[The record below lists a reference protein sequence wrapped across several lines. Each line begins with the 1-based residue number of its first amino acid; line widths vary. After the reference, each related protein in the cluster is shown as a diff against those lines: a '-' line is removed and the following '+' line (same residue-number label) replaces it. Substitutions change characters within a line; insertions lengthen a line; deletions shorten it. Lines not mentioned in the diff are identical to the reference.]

1 MTLNDSVTSIPH
13 VGPEYAKKL
22 VKLGI
27 YSVRDLLQ
35 HIPVRY
41 ADLSQESSIAH
52 LEVGSTITVKG
63 QIVTVKN
70 IFTKTRKTFQ
80 EGVLSD
86 GDYSVKVVW
95 FNQPFLVRSL
105 PTNTLVSLSGKVS
118 SWKGKPALVS
128 PQWEKIQ
135 ATGETIHTGR
145 IVPVYAETAGITSK
159 WLRAILKKV
168 LSDATIT
175 DYPNSFS
182 LISLKEAYQLIHF
195 PTEMEDAQIA
205 RSRLAF
211 DELLGHQIVSKL
223 EKIKWRKY
231 HKSPVIPLDA
241 KTLSKFT
248 SSLPF
253 SLTESQNR
261 SIDEVLTDLTQK
273 IPMNR
278 LLEGDVGSGKTV
290 VAAAAAFMVY
300 AAGFQTIVMAPTQ
313 ILAEQHAKTL
323 KSILEPFGVRV
334 ALITGG
340 VKESIIGRADV
351 VVGTHALLHHPE
363 LYKEVGLV
371 VIDEQHRFGVR
382 QRALISE
389 LSEKRRLTPHIL
401 TMTATPIPRTI
412 ALTLYGELSLSTLD
426 ELPKGRIPIKTWVV
440 PESKRN
446 DAYSWIEKEIVTHK
460 SQVFVVCP
468 LIDESE
474 VATMKE
480 VKAAKAEYEKLT
492 KIFPNLR
499 VVLLHGKMKKTEKSK
514 ILSDYKE
521 GLYDILVTTPVVEV
535 GIDIPNAS
543 IMMIEASERFG
554 LAQLH
559 QLRGRVG
566 RGTLASYC
574 LLMTTTTGAAKS
586 RLEAMTKTLSGRE
599 LAEFDLSLRGPGEIF
614 GTKQSGITELKI
626 ANWQDTEVISKA
638 STTAQTVVDNQ
649 EKYSEVIAFFAS
661 QQIVDN

>member
-105 PTNTLVSLSGKVS
+105 PVNTLVSLSGKVS
-118 SWKGKPALVS
+118 LWKGKPALVS

-135 ATGETIHTGR
+135 PTGETIHTGR
-145 IVPVYAETAGITSK
+145 IVPVYSETAGITSK

-168 LSDATIT
+168 LSDASIV
-175 DYPNSFS
+175 DYPNSFNF
-182 LISLKEAYQLIHF
+182 ISLKEAYQLIHF

-205 RSRLAF
+205 RNRLAF

-231 HKSPVIPLDA
+231 HKSPVIPLEP
-241 KTLSKFT
+241 KTLTTFT

-253 SLTESQNR
+253 SLTDSQNR

-323 KSILEPFGVRV
+323 KGILEPFGVRV

-340 VKESIIGRADV
+340 VQESIIGRADV

-440 PESKRN
+440 PESKRE
-446 DAYSWIEKEIVTHK
+446 DAYSWIEKEIVSHK

-492 KIFPNLR
+492 AIFPNLR

-514 ILSDYKE
+514 ILSDYKD
-521 GLYDILVTTPVVEV
+521 GLFDILVTTPVVEV

-626 ANWQDTEVISKA
+626 ANWQDTELISKA
-638 STTAQTVVDNQ
+638 ASTAQTVVDDQ
-649 EKYSEVIAFFAS
+649 EKHSEVIAFFAS

>member
-1 MTLNDSVTSIPH
+1 MNLNDSVTRIPH

-22 VKLGI
+22 TKLGI
-27 YSVRDLLQ
+27 YTVRDLLQ

-41 ADLSQESSIAH
+41 TDLSHESSIAH
-52 LEVGSTITVKG
+52 LEVGTTATVKG
-63 QIVTVKN
+63 QVVGIKN
-70 IFTKTRKTFQ
+70 IFTKSRKTFQ
-80 EGVLSD
+80 EGALSD

-95 FNQPFLVRSL
+95 FNQPFLVKSL
-105 PTNTLVSLSGKVS
+105 PTNSLVSVSGKVS
-118 SWKGKPALVS
+118 LWKGKVALVS
-128 PQWEKIQ
+128 PQWERVQ
-135 ATGETIHTGR
+135 VTGETLHTGR
-145 IVPVYAETAGITSK
+145 IVPVYAETAGVSSK
-159 WLRAILKKV
+159 WLRAIIKRV
-168 LSDATIT
+168 VSESTIA
-175 DYPNSFS
+175 DYTNVFNH
-182 LISLKEAYQLIHF
+182 LDLDKAYQYIHF
-195 PTEMEDAQIA
+195 PTQMEEAQAA

-223 EKIKWRKY
+223 EKIKWRKF
-231 HKSPVIPLDA
+231 HKSPPIPLDN
-241 KTLSKFT
+241 KTLERFT
-248 SSLPF
+248 TSLPF
-253 SLTESQNR
+253 TLTQSQTR
-261 SIDEVLTDLTQK
+261 SVNEVLADLTQK

-290 VAAAAAFMVY
+290 VAASAAFMVY
-300 AAGFQTIVMAPTQ
+300 AAGYQTIVMAPTQ
-313 ILAEQHAKTL
+313 ILAEQHAITL

-334 ALITGG
+334 ALVTSGI
-340 VKESIIGRADV
+340 KETIIGRTDV

-363 LYKEVGLV
+363 LYREVGLV

-426 ELPKGRIPIKTWVV
+426 ELPSGRIPIKTWVI
-440 PESKRN
+440 PEAKREG
-446 DAYSWIEKEIVTHK
+446 AYAWIEKEVSTHS

-480 VKAAKAEYEKLT
+480 VKAAKAEYEKL
-492 KIFPNLR
+492 KAIFTSLR
-499 VVLLHGKMKKTEKSK
+499 VVLLHGKMKKQEKSDV
-514 ILSDYKE
+514 LSDYKK

-574 LLMTTTTGAAKS
+574 LLMTTTKGAAKA

-626 ANWQDTEVISKA
+626 ANWQDTDLISAA
-638 STTAQTVVDNQ
+638 SESAQKVVENE
-649 EKYSEVIAFFAS
+649 EKFADVIAFFVS

>member
-1 MTLNDSVTSIPH
+1 
-13 VGPEYAKKL
+13 
-22 VKLGI
+22 
-27 YSVRDLLQ
+27 
-35 HIPVRY
+35 
-41 ADLSQESSIAH
+41 
-52 LEVGSTITVKG
+52 
-63 QIVTVKN
+63 
-70 IFTKTRKTFQ
+70 
-80 EGVLSD
+80 
-86 GDYSVKVVW
+86 
-95 FNQPFLVRSL
+95 
-105 PTNTLVSLSGKVS
+105 
-118 SWKGKPALVS
+118 
-128 PQWEKIQ
+128 
-135 ATGETIHTGR
+135 
-145 IVPVYAETAGITSK
+145 
-159 WLRAILKKV
+159 
-168 LSDATIT
+168 
-175 DYPNSFS
+175 
-182 LISLKEAYQLIHF
+182 
-195 PTEMEDAQIA
+195 
-205 RSRLAF
+205 
-211 DELLGHQIVSKL
+211 
-223 EKIKWRKY
+223 
-231 HKSPVIPLDA
+231 
-241 KTLSKFT
+241 
-248 SSLPF
+248 
-253 SLTESQNR
+253 
-261 SIDEVLTDLTQK
+261 
-273 IPMNR
+273 
-278 LLEGDVGSGKTV
+278 
-290 VAAAAAFMVY
+290 
-300 AAGFQTIVMAPTQ
+300 
-313 ILAEQHAKTL
+313 
-323 KSILEPFGVRV
+323 
-334 ALITGG
+334 
-340 VKESIIGRADV
+340 V

-440 PESKRN
+440 PENKRN
-446 DAYSWIEKEIVTHK
+446 DAYSWIEKEILTHK

-492 KIFPNLR
+492 NIFPSLR

-626 ANWQDTEVISKA
+626 ANWQDTELISKA
-638 STTAQTVVDNQ
+638 STTAQTVVDDQ

>member
-1 MTLNDSVTSIPH
+1 MILNDSVTAVTH

-27 YSVRDLLQ
+27 YSVRDLLT
-35 HIPVRY
+35 HIPSRY
-41 ADLSQESSIAH
+41 TDLSQESSIAH
-52 LEVGSTITVKG
+52 LTVNETVTVKG
-63 QIVTVKN
+63 TIVVIKN
-70 IFTKTRKTFQ
+70 IFTKTGKTFQ
-80 EGVLSD
+80 EATLSD
-86 GDYSVKVVW
+86 GDYSVKIVW
-95 FNQPFLVRSL
+95 FNQPFLVRSF

-118 SWKGKPALVS
+118 LWKGKPALIAPS
-128 PQWEKIQ
+128 WEKIQ

-159 WLRAILKKV
+159 WLRATIKRAMDSVK
-168 LSDATIT
+168 IT
-175 DYPNSFS
+175 DYS
-182 LISLKEAYQLIHF
+182 LETELLDLQTAYHNIHF
-195 PTEMEDAQIA
+195 PISMEDAVNA
-205 RSRLAF
+205 RKRLAF

-223 EKIKWRKY
+223 EKIKWRKF
-231 HKSPVIPLDA
+231 HKSPVIPLNE
-241 KTLSKFT
+241 KTLEKFV

-253 SLTESQNR
+253 TLTNSQQR
-261 SIDEVLTDLTQK
+261 SIDEILRDLTQK

-290 VAAAAAFMVY
+290 VAAASAFMVY

-313 ILAEQHAKTL
+313 ILAEQHAITL
-323 KSILEPFGVRV
+323 KRILEPFGVRV

-340 VKESIIGRADV
+340 VKEDIVGRADV

-382 QRALISE
+382 QRALITE
-389 LSEKRRLTPHIL
+389 LSEKRRITPHIL

-412 ALTLYGELSLSTLD
+412 ALTLYGELALSTLD
-426 ELPKGRIPIKTWVV
+426 ELPSGRIPIKTWVITDQKR
-440 PESKRN
+440 ES
-446 DAYSWIEKEIVTHK
+446 AYQWIEKEIETHK

-468 LIDESE
+468 LIDESD

-480 VKAAKAEYEKLT
+480 VKAAKAEFEKLT
-492 KIFPNLR
+492 ELFPNRR
-499 VVLLHGKMKKTEKSK
+499 VVLLHGKMKKQEKSK
-514 ILSDYKE
+514 ILSDYKD

-574 LLMTTTTGAAKS
+574 LLMTTASGSSKE
-586 RLEAMTKTLSGRE
+586 RLQAMTKTLSGRE

-614 GTKQSGITELKI
+614 GTRQSGITELKI
-626 ANWQDTEVISKA
+626 ASWQDTDLIAKA
-638 STTAQTVVDNQ
+638 SSTAQMVVENQ
-649 EKYSEVIAFFAS
+649 EKHQDIITFFAS
-661 QQIVDN
+661 QQITAN